1 MPAAFNL
8 KAAGMFAFSDAAKTF
23 GKELPKWSDAFSAIA
38 PMSIFMRNRRFV
50 HAMPKLLYA
59 FSTALMIAS
68 SAAICASVSSVPLVR
83 IAFATL

>member
-1 MPAAFNL
+1 
-8 KAAGMFAFSDAAKTF
+8 MFAFSDAAKTF